1 MRLLLFLT
9 MTGLG
14 CLLSACAGKS
24 GNEMR
29 ALFPRTVDNYV
40 VVDTVSYNSETIF
53 DYIDGAGEVYL
64 SYGLKK
70 VTVATYAR
78 PDSPDITA
86 EIFEMGSS
94 GDAYGVFSFSRESEE
109 SGIGGGFEFR
119 STLLKFWKGKYY
131 ISIQS
136 MEIDE
141 ELKRTFLHLAKR
153 IDSLLPPDGEKPSL
167 LNFLPRENLIA
178 GSEIYFHLFPILNN
192 IYFVAESNIL
202 KLDKSTDAV
211 LARYQPGAIYL
222 LLVDYKSSERA
233 DTAYADFLSQYIKD
247 PSGMVQT
254 ENGKW
259 SGCVRKGNF
268 LTVVFDAATKEDG
281 QSLLDKTGTSLK

>member
-1 MRLLLFLT
+1 MRLFLPIIIAGFCCIIIAC
-9 MTGLG
+9 TG
-14 CLLSACAGKS
+14 KP

-29 ALFPRTVDNYV
+29 TLFPRTIDNYV
-40 VVDTVSYNSETIF
+40 VGDTVSYDSETIF

-70 VTVATYAR
+70 VTVATYVR
-78 PDSPDITA
+78 PDSPDMTA
-86 EIFEMGSS
+86 EIFEMGSPE
-94 GDAYGVFSFSRESEE
+94 DAYGVFSFSREAEE

-119 STLLKFWKGKYY
+119 GSLLKFWKGKYY

-136 MEIDE
+136 FEMNED
-141 ELKRTFLHLAKR
+141 LKKTFHKLANIIASQLPVAGQKPALLN
-153 IDSLLPPDGEKPSL
+153 LLPK
-167 LNFLPRENLIA
+167 ENLIP

-211 LARYQPGAIYL
+211 LARYQPGAVYL
-222 LLVDYKSSERA
+222 LLVDYKSTERA
-233 DTAYADFLSQYIKD
+233 ESAHANFLLQYIKD
-247 PSGMVQT
+247 PSGIVQT

-259 SGCVRKGNF
+259 TGCVREGNY
-268 LTVVFDAATKEDG
+268 LMVVFDAPAEDEA
-281 QSLLDKTGTSLK
+281 QAILDKTGTSLK